1 MKKFGLM
8 IVLFAMTLCAFQA
21 SAEDNSGLLSS
32 ADQYN
37 KLIEQLN
44 QQGKLRPNESNA
56 HTVGQ
61 FPDLLSYTNSAFL
74 GMYALRIRDNAE
86 HPKLEDVLAFHNS
99 LVIFLKDGQGF
110 FEVKSMK
117 GSDRPNAWQIYD
129 TRKGTYLD
137 GAAAQPY
144 VQQMLKMLDT
154 GGLPMVGESRPRFIY
169 FAGISCP
176 YCAKL
181 EDSLLKKGLSYRI
194 APTELINPR
203 IDILYL
209 NKIFCAND
217 KQAAFSKYVKMNDK
231 PNLMNNTDWIC
242 PMEQMPT
249 YTLKEINLVFGSN
262 PTPSFYFPD
271 GSILSGINDKNIDRL
286 IAKSNEMESKGL
298 YFH

>member
-1 MKKFGLM
+1 MKRFSL
-8 IVLFAMTLCAFQA
+8 IVALFALTLFTFQA
-21 SAEDNSGLLSS
+21 RADNDPGLISS

-44 QQGKLRPNESNA
+44 QQGKLRPNEINV
-56 HTVGQ
+56 HTAGQ
-61 FPDLLSYTNSAFL
+61 DPDLLSYTNSAFL
-74 GMYALRIRDNAE
+74 GMYALRFRENTKPAKI
-86 HPKLEDVLAFHNS
+86 EDLLAFHNS

-117 GSDRPNAWQIYD
+117 GSDRPDAWQIYD

-154 GGLPMVGESRPRFIY
+154 GGLPLVGKSRPRCIY

-181 EDSLLKKGLSYRI
+181 EDTILKSGLNYRI

-203 IDILYL
+203 IDIPYL

-217 KQAAFSKYVKMNDK
+217 KVAAFSKYVKMNDK
-231 PNLMNNTDWIC
+231 PNLMNNSDWIC

-249 YTLKEINLVFGSN
+249 YTLKEINLVFGNN

-271 GSILSGINDKNIDRL
+271 GSIMSGINDKNIARL
-286 IAKSNEMESKGL
+286 VEKSKEMESKGL